1 MCGIAGIVRWDRR
14 PVLEDE
20 IRAMC
25 GAMVHRG
32 PDDEGIYLG
41 DGVALGMRR
50 LSIIDLGG
58 GHQPVSNEDGS
69 VWVVFNGEIYNY
81 RELRRELQGRGHTLR
96 TASDTETIVHLYE
109 EYGPGC
115 VEHLRGMFAIA
126 IWDTRRRQ
134 VLLARDR
141 LGIKP
146 LYYAERDGELLFAS
160 ELKPLLQLQ
169 PAGRSL
175 SWDAVG
181 HLFTFLVTPPAQS
194 IVAGIA
200 KLEPA
205 RVAIARAGRPLDIT
219 RYWDVAF
226 EPDETA
232 TEAELVERLRE
243 SLAEA
248 VALHQVSDVPVG
260 AFLSGGIDSSAIVAL
275 MARPAAGRLKTFS
288 IGFAEDGFDELVHA
302 RAVAAQFG
310 TDHYDL
316 VVRPDVVQIVEDLT
330 WYLDE
335 PFGDT
340 SAIPTYMVSKL
351 AAEHVKVVLSGDG
364 GDELFGGYD
373 KYVVEGAERRRDRL
387 PGPVK
392 RLAGAIGSMMP
403 HGMRGRR
410 WLRHLALDGAARYLD
425 ASTLFHADE
434 LSSLFRREALEEIAR
449 HSPLAAGLSDLGH
462 AEHDWLSAAQ
472 YRDLQHYLPLDILT
486 KVDRMTM
493 AHSLEARPP
502 LLDHRL
508 VECAATIPAR
518 FRLRDGT
525 TKYLFK
531 QAMRGVLPDSII
543 DRRKH
548 GFAVPLARWFRGE
561 LAGFVRDLLLSDTC
575 RRRGIFDLRYIER
588 LLQLNAQGRNLD
600 LQLWT
605 ALSFEMW
612 CRRFLDTSPPA
623 HSAPVPRWTAPF
635 SSAPVRDRPNP
646 ARPAPLAAE
655 LPGNTTNVQ
664 RHRC

>member
-1 MCGIAGIVRWDRR
+1 MCGIAGIIRWDGR
-14 PVLEDE
+14 PVIEPE

-25 GAMVHRG
+25 GAMAHRG

-41 DGVALGMRR
+41 DGVAIGMRR
-50 LSIIDLGG
+50 LSIIDLHS

-69 VWVVFNGEIYNY
+69 VWIVFNGEIYNY
-81 RELRRELQGRGHTLR
+81 RDLRRELEGRGHTFR

-109 EYGPGC
+109 DYGPRC
-115 VEHLRGMFAIA
+115 VEHLRGMFAFA
-126 IWDTRRRQ
+126 IWDTRTRQ

-146 LYYAERDGELLFAS
+146 LYYAEREGELLFAS
-160 ELKPLLQLQ
+160 EIKPILQLE
-169 PAGRSL
+169 AVGRSL
-175 SWDAVG
+175 SWEAVG
-181 HLFTFLVTPPAQS
+181 HLFTFLATPPAQS
-194 IVAGIA
+194 IIEGIS

-205 RVAIARAGRPLDIT
+205 RVAVAGPGRPLKIG

-226 EPDETA
+226 EPDDIS
-232 TEAELVERLRE
+232 TEAELVERLR
-243 SLAEA
+243 SLLTEA
-248 VALHQVSDVPVG
+248 VTLHQVSDVPVG

-275 MARPAAGRLKTFS
+275 MAAPAAGRLKTFS
-288 IGFAEDGFDELVHA
+288 IGFEEAGFDELVHA
-302 RAVAAQFG
+302 RAVASRFG
-310 TDHYDL
+310 TDHHDL
-316 VVRPDVVQIVEDLT
+316 VLRPDVVEIVEDLT

-364 GDELFGGYD
+364 GDELFAGYD
-373 KYVVEGAERRRDRL
+373 KYVVEGRERAYDRL

-392 RLAGAIGSMMP
+392 TLAGAVGSVMP
-403 HGMRGRR
+403 YGTRGRR
-410 WLRHLALDGAARYLD
+410 FLRHLALEGPSRYLD

-434 LSSLFRREALEEIAR
+434 MPSLFRREALEHIAR
-449 HSPLAAGLSDLGH
+449 HDPWAAASMGPGFGRPDG
-462 AEHDWLSAAQ
+462 DWLSAIQ
-472 YRDLQHYLPLDILT
+472 YRDLNHYLPLDILT

-508 VECAATIPAR
+508 VEFAATIPAR

-543 DRRKH
+543 DRQKQ
-548 GFAVPLARWFRGE
+548 GFAVPISRWFRGE
-561 LAGFVRDLLLSDTC
+561 LAGYARDMLLSDTC
-575 RRRGIFDLRYIER
+575 RQRGIFNVGYIER
-588 LLQLNAQGRNLD
+588 LLRLNAQGRDLD
-600 LQLWT
+600 LHIWT
-605 ALSFEMW
+605 ALSFEVW
-612 CRRFLDTSPPA
+612 CRRFLDAPA
-623 HSAPVPRWTAPF
+623 QTPVLQ
-635 SSAPVRDRPNP
+635 PVRTR
-646 ARPAPLAAE
+646 RRAAIV
-655 LPGNTTNVQ
+655 TA
-664 RHRC
+664 